1 MQGFK
6 HRCVVMLESSGN
18 VIIKLGSEQCRKTN
32 DASDGRNSASANV
45 ELAHQ
50 IPHSSP
56 TTSGRIVSKVTMST
70 VTATPLAGGSKP
82 LLQAQPSAQRLPS
95 QATQQQ
101 HQQPQSGLRYP
112 SNRKTIYDRN
122 LSRTRT
128 AELSRAS
135 FGYLFAEMVSYA
147 QRRVTGIQ
155 DLERRYVFKR
165 MTKFSRSTSSVTS
178 KAGRQA
184 YRLPVFTFP
193 HTTCT

>member
-1 MQGFK
+1 MQGLNY
-6 HRCVVMLESSGN
+6 RGVVILDSSGN
-18 VIIKLGSEQCRKTN
+18 VIIKLGSKQCRKIN

-45 ELAHQ
+45 KLSHQ
-50 IPHSSP
+50 VLYSSP
-56 TTSGRIVSKVTMST
+56 TTSGRIVSKSTMST
-70 VTATPLAGGSKP
+70 ATATPLAGGSKP
-82 LLQAQPSAQRLPS
+82 LLQAQTSAQRLPS

-155 DLERRYVFKR
+155 DLERRYVYKR
-165 MTKFSRSTSSVTS
+165 
-178 KAGRQA
+178 
-184 YRLPVFTFP
+184 
-193 HTTCT
+193 